1 LQRRNV
7 FEEEENQKKRKYFDR
22 LDVATAVGKYGGSQ
36 NKYWEMTAVRN
47 WPEKLG
53 RQLILKPKIEKCQN
67 CNY

>member
-1 LQRRNV
+1 
-7 FEEEENQKKRKYFDR
+7 
-22 LDVATAVGKYGGSQ
+22 LDVAAAVGKYGGSQ